1 MSQVT
6 QFIRAARAAED
17 VKPELFRDEG
27 LSVWV
32 VSNGGLRFS
41 QADSTVFVGFP
52 QVYALLDWL
61 KAIYDEPIGGPNEG

>member
-6 QFIRAARAAED
+6 QFIRAAQVAED
-17 VKPELFRDEG
+17 VKPEPFRDGG

-32 VSNGGLRFS
+32 VSNGGLRLS
-41 QADSTVFVGFP
+41 RADGFP